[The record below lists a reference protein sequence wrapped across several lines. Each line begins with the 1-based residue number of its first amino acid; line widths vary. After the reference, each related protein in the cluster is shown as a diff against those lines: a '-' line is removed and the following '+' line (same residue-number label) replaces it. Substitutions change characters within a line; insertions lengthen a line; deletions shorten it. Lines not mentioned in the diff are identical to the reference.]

1 MVFNHPE
8 LERIRRDRLTG
19 LAKPMR
25 SVDNVLPLSL
35 KNDLNDPRTD
45 EMKPKAKGS
54 DSQEK
59 KIKPKAKG
67 SDSKE
72 KKMKSKAKGSDSQE
86 KEMKETKKN
95 GWKEKALLWT
105 SVALNIITIP
115 LLAALVIYEVL
126 DD

>member
-1 MVFNHPE
+1 MVHPENPRPSMVFNHPE
-8 LERIRRDRLTG
+8 LERIRRDWLTG

-25 SVDNVLPLSL
+25 SVDGVLPLSL

-59 KIKPKAKG
+59 KMKP
-67 SDSKE
+67 
-72 KKMKSKAKGSDSQE
+72 KAKGSDSQE

-95 GWKEKALLWT
+95 GWKEKTLLWT
-105 SVALNIITIP
+105 SVALNIITVP